1 MKKKR
6 IQLIL
11 SLVFVCML
19 AYGQNEAPHYIKN
32 NGKPLLWR

>member
-19 AYGQNEAPHYIKN
+19 AYGQNEAP
-32 NGKPLLWR
+32 PLY